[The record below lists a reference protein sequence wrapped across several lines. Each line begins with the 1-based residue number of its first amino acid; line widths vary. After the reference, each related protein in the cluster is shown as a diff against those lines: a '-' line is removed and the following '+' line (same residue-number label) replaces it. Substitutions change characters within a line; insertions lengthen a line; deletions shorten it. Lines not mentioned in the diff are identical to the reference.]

1 VIEIDG
7 SYREGGGQILRTS
20 LSLSC
25 LFRKP
30 FRICNIRK
38 GRKKPGLMPQHLTAV
53 RAAQLISDADVIG
66 DGTGSTKLSFSPG
79 KVKSGDFSL
88 DIGTAGSTSLVL
100 QTLIPA
106 VVFSN
111 ISHGPFLSPLL
122 KRGKVGLP
130 KEKTTFTLKGGT
142 HVPFSP
148 SFHYLCGVFA
158 PVLTMIGIRIELSI
172 ESHGFYPKGGGKVRA
187 EIFLPKNI
195 RPLKALRRG
204 KILKLKGYS
213 GVGNLPLSIAE
224 RQRSALLDKV
234 YSEIRDLKCP
244 VEIELQNV
252 STPGQGTFV
261 FLRSE
266 SENSMAGFT
275 SLGERGKKAEVV
287 GAEAAKGFLDYYST
301 GAALDPHMSDQI
313 VLYLAM
319 CKEESEFSTSRI
331 TEHLMTNLWVISLF
345 HEYRYSVD
353 GDVGQAGTV
362 RIYKL

>member
-53 RAAQLISDADVIG
+53 RAAQLISNADVIG
-66 DGTGSTKLSFSPG
+66 DVTGSTELSFSPSE
-79 KVKSGDFSL
+79 VKNGDFSF

-100 QTLIPA
+100 QTLIPP

-111 ISHGPFLSPLL
+111 ISHDPFLSTLL

-130 KEKTTFTLKGGT
+130 KEKITFTLKGGT

-148 SFHYLCGVFA
+148 SFHYLDGVFA
-158 PVLTMIGIRIELSI
+158 PFLTMIGIRIELSI

-195 RPLKALRRG
+195 RPLKAL
-204 KILKLKGYS
+204 
-213 GVGNLPLSIAE
+213 
-224 RQRSALLDKV
+224 
-234 YSEIRDLKCP
+234 
-244 VEIELQNV
+244 
-252 STPGQGTFV
+252 
-261 FLRSE
+261 
-266 SENSMAGFT
+266 
-275 SLGERGKKAEVV
+275 
-287 GAEAAKGFLDYYST
+287 
-301 GAALDPHMSDQI
+301 
-313 VLYLAM
+313 
-319 CKEESEFSTSRI
+319 
-331 TEHLMTNLWVISLF
+331 
-345 HEYRYSVD
+345 
-353 GDVGQAGTV
+353 
-362 RIYKL
+362 